1 MLALR
6 THELLER
13 EAELAAVS
21 GLIDREKDGV
31 GRLVVVEART
41 GMGKT
46 RLLAEARGRA
56 AAAGFL
62 VLTARGG
69 ELEHEFSYGVV
80 AASAA
85 APSRS
90 SRSFGRS
97 AASAGSTSCRTL
109 LSALAAEGV
118 EPTRENAPRP
128 RRSPPLRGRVLLG

>member
-21 GLIDREKDGV
+21 GLIDRAKDGV
-31 GRLVVVEART
+31 GRLVVEART

-46 RLLAEARGRA
+46 RLLGEARGTA
-56 AAAGFL
+56 AASGFR
-62 VLTARGG
+62 VLTARGV

>member
-1 MLALR
+1 EGSEPMLALR

-21 GLIDREKDGV
+21 GLIDRAKDGV
-31 GRLVVVEART
+31 GRLVVEART

-46 RLLAEARGRA
+46 RLLGEARGTA
-56 AAAGFL
+56 AAPGFR

-69 ELEHEFSYGVV
+69 ELQHEFSYGVV

-97 AASAGSTSCRTL
+97 A
-109 LSALAAEGV
+109 
-118 EPTRENAPRP
+118 
-128 RRSPPLRGRVLLG
+128 